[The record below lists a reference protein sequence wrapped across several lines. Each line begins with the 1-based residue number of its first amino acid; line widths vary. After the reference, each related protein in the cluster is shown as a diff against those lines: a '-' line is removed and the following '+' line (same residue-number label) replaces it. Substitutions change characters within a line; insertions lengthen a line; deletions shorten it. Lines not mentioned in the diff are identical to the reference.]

1 MKKLIKYFC
10 LFGLIILSGCKKSE
24 VQNPLAD
31 VANLTVG
38 SYITLAA
45 TTNVNF
51 SYNTPASTVSIKVDQ
66 YAGSGEVDKI
76 VLYVVEGANSDPGSW
91 KKIKTIPFT
100 GAGTVLS
107 ATSQEVATALG
118 VTVTSLAPGN
128 FYTFYN
134 QVVTKD
140 GRTFDLSN
148 TIGALEN
155 NSNYNACFRW
165 QAFITCP
172 FVGPVGGSYRVVQ
185 DDWVD
190 WLPGNVVQVTDG
202 PGANQINLSQVW
214 PNASIP
220 ATVVNPLIVNIDPA
234 TGTAKVPLVTFGAYP
249 PLATARGA
257 GAGDVAGY
265 VFSCTGFITL
275 NMLVTYNG
283 SSQGNLKL
291 VLQKL

>member
-1 MKKLIKYFC
+1 MKKVIKYCC
-10 LFGLIILSGCKKSE
+10 LFALIILASCKKSG

-31 VANLTVG
+31 VANLGVG

-45 TTNVNF
+45 TENVNLSF
-51 SYNTPASTVSIKVDQ
+51 NTPTSKVSIKVDQ
-66 YAGSGEVDKI
+66 YVGGGDVDQI
-76 VLYVVEGANSDPGSW
+76 VLYVVEGSNGDPAAW
-91 KKIKTIPFT
+91 KKIKSIPYT
-100 GAGTVLS
+100 GPGTQLS

-118 VTVTSLAPGN
+118 VAVSTLEPGN

-134 QVVTKD
+134 QIVTKD

-148 TIGALEN
+148 TLGALEN

-165 QAFITCP
+165 QAYVTCP
-172 FVGPVGGSYRVVQ
+172 FVGPVGGKYKVVQ
-185 DDWVD
+185 DDWADWVPGDVVD
-190 WLPGNVVQVTDG
+190 VVDG
-202 PGANQINLSQVW
+202 PGANQIDLSNVW
-214 PNASIP
+214 PNP
-220 ATVVNPLIVNIDPA
+220 AYGDIVKPLIVNIDPA
-234 TGTAKVPLVTFGAYP
+234 TGTAKIPLVTFGDYGA
-249 PLATARGA
+249 LATATGTN
-257 GAGDVAGY
+257 GDEVAGY